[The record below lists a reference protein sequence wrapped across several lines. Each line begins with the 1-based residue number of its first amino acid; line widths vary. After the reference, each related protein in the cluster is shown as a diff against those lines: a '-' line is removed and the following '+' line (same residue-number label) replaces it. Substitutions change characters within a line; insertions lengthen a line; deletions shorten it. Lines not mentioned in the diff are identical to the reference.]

1 MINLP
6 LNMSNAIH
14 ISAARKM
21 LDYGQPVSLSYVKKN
36 GQLMTVD
43 NVVSLRY
50 DFYTGMRTIKCLRN
64 GQMRSIHDVCI
75 IAIND
80 FDVFL

>member
-1 MINLP
+1 MN
-6 LNMSNAIH
+6 NALH
-14 ISAARKM
+14 ISTARKM
-21 LDYGQPVSLSYVKKN
+21 LDSGQPVSISYVKKN
-36 GQLMTVD
+36 GQVMSVG

-50 DFYTGMRTIKCLRN
+50 DYYSGLRTIKLLHN
-64 GQMRSIHDVCI
+64 GQKKSIHDVCI

>member
-1 MINLP
+1 MN
-6 LNMSNAIH
+6 NALH
-14 ISAARKM
+14 ISTARKM
-21 LDYGQPVSLSYVKKN
+21 LDSGQPVSISYVKKN
-36 GQLMTVD
+36 GQVMSVD

-50 DFYTGMRTIKCLRN
+50 DYYSGLRTIKLLHN
-64 GQMRSIHDVCI
+64 GQKKSIHDVCI

>member
-1 MINLP
+1 MN
-6 LNMSNAIH
+6 NALH
-14 ISAARKM
+14 ISTARKM
-21 LDYGQPVSLSYVKKN
+21 LDSGQPVSISYVKKN
-36 GQLMTVD
+36 GQVMSVD

-50 DFYTGMRTIKCLRN
+50 DYYSGLRTIKLLRN
-64 GQMRSIHDVCI
+64 GQKKSIHDVCI